1 MRGLIEFGVRKPV
14 VVSLLMWGCILG
26 GIWSGLTIRREF
38 FPETNPEAA
47 LVSLSYPGASP
58 AEVEEAMARKIED
71 AVVEIEQV
79 DRVRSNLVEGG
90 GGIAVELSDGAL
102 ATERIEDIR
111 LAIDSLQD
119 LPEEADRIRVTDL
132 KPNLPVIMLTVYG
145 DAGEAV
151 LKETARR
158 VKEDL
163 LGLEGMGSISLSG
176 TRRYEI
182 RVDVDAAQLV
192 RHGLS
197 LSAVSDLVKAWMA
210 EVPGGTLRT
219 PEANLGVRTVGV
231 AERADAIRRIPLK
244 VTGEGQS
251 LALGD
256 VATVRETFV
265 DEQVTRRFNGEPGVN
280 LIVFK
285 EGDED
290 AVSMAEMVRGY
301 VAGVTGQ
308 PLEEDWWT
316 RLKAN
321 VLGSDRR
328 TGWDAGHAALE
339 RAPLPVSIMAHND
352 LARIIEGRLD
362 LLTRNATQGF
372 LLVLVVMV
380 LFMNL
385 RSAWWVMAGIAVS
398 IGITVLLMR
407 MFGVTLNL
415 ISMFGLLIVI
425 GMLADDAI
433 VVSDNILDRWRG
445 GRKADDAAIEGT
457 SEVAWPVVAT
467 VMTTIVAFLPLGML
481 GGNIGILLATL
492 PTVAAIALGSS
503 LIECLLMLPGHIGHA
518 ILNME
523 RHGKFAIERRWEGFE
538 RWRED
543 RFIPW
548 VQDLYARAATFC
560 LDHRYVTTAAVLG
573 ILVGSLGMVA
583 GGRVAFTFLPAD
595 DTETVIVEC
604 RLPIGSPVE
613 ATGAAAARIEAAAR
627 SQPEVRA
634 ISTIL
639 GQSTNFET
647 GVAEAVSSHIAQI
660 FIELLPTE
668 ERDRDSGTV
677 IQSVRDVLGTLDGV
691 EELKFTEITGGPA
704 GADITYEVQGDDPEA
719 IRAASDRIKGIL
731 GEYAGVYGITDDD
744 YSTQKELKI
753 ELRPSAA
760 AMGFTVAEVARQ
772 VRGSLFGLEA
782 HVYSADREDIKVQVR
797 LDERSRRRFDALE
810 GLWLVAP
817 RGGMLVPLVEVA
829 SVREGTAYAVVRRV
843 DRQRTVTVTADCGAG
858 VNPEEITRA
867 AFPRIEEAVAAIP
880 GVRVQEGGRQKDLN
894 ESLSSLPVAMAAAL
908 AMIYV
913 ILAWLFSSYTQPI
926 AVMLAIP
933 FSAIGV
939 VWGHWALGYDLTFLS
954 LIGIVALAGIVVNNS
969 LIFVEFANERTRR
982 GMGLEESLV
991 DAGRRRLRPILL
1003 TTITTVVGIAPLLA
1017 EQSFQARFLI
1027 PMGIAIAGGLTSA
1040 TILTLVQLPAI
1051 LMIVDDLKRLAARA
1065 WGIAPRAEP
1074 SAASAP

>member
-14 VVSLLMWGCILG
+14 VVSLLMWACILG
-26 GIWSGLTIRREF
+26 GAWSGLTIRREF
-38 FPETNPEAA
+38 FPESNPEAA

-79 DRVRSNLVEGG
+79 ERVRSNLVEGG
-90 GGIAVELSDGAL
+90 GGISVELADGAE
-102 ATERIEDIR
+102 ASERIEDIR

-119 LPEEADRIRVTDL
+119 LPDEAERIRVTDL
-132 KPNLPVIMLTVYG
+132 KPNFPVIMLTVFG
-145 DAGEAV
+145 DVGEGT
-151 LKETARR
+151 LKDTARL
-158 VKEDL
+158 VKDDL
-163 LGLEGMGSISLSG
+163 RSLPGMGSISLSG

-182 RVDVDAAQLV
+182 RVDVDASQLV

-219 PEANLGVRTVGV
+219 PEANLGVRTVGI
-231 AERADAIRRIPLK
+231 AERAEAIRRIPIR
-244 VTGEGQS
+244 VTREGQS

-256 VATVRETFV
+256 VATVSETFV
-265 DEQVTRRFNGEPGVN
+265 DEQVTRRFNGAPSAT

-308 PLEEDWWT
+308 PLDEGWWD

-321 VLGSDRR
+321 TLGSDRR
-328 TGWDAGHAALE
+328 TGWDAGHAA
-339 RAPLPVSIMAHND
+339 RARSPLPVSIMAHND

-362 LLTRNATQGF
+362 LLTRNALQGF

-385 RSAWWVMAGIAVS
+385 RAAWWVMAGIAIS

-407 MFGVTLNL
+407 FFGVTLNL

-457 SEVAWPVVAT
+457 SQVAWPVVAT
-467 VMTTIVAFLPLGML
+467 VMTTIVAFLPLGL
-481 GGNIGILLATL
+481 LAGNIGILLSTL
-492 PTVAAIALGSS
+492 PKVAAIALGSS
-503 LIECLLMLPGHIGHA
+503 LIESLLILPQHIRGAMLG
-518 ILNME
+518 LE
-523 RHGKFAIERRWEGFE
+523 RRGKSAIERRWEVFE
-538 RWRED
+538 RWREE
-543 RFIPW
+543 RLIPAA
-548 VQDLYARAATFC
+548 QDVYARVATFC
-560 LDHRYVTTAAVLG
+560 LDHRYQTSAAVVAV
-573 ILVGSLGMVA
+573 LVASLGMVA
-583 GGRVAFTFLPAD
+583 GGRVSFTFLPAD
-595 DTETVIVEC
+595 DTETVIVDC
-604 RLPIGSPVE
+604 RLPVGSPIGT
-613 ATGAAAARIEAAAR
+613 TGAAAARIEAAAR
-627 SQPEVRA
+627 GQPEVRA

-668 ERDRDSGTV
+668 DRDRDSSTV
-677 IQSVRDVLGTLDGV
+677 IQAIRDSLGTVDGV

-704 GADITYEVQGDDPEA
+704 GADITYEVQGEDP
-719 IRAASDRIKGIL
+719 AAVRLAAGRIKEIL
-731 GEYAGVYGITDDD
+731 GEFAGVYGIADDD

-797 LDERSRRRFDALE
+797 LDERTRRRFDTVE

-817 RGGMLVPLVEVA
+817 RGGGLVPLVEVA
-829 SVREGTAYAVVRRV
+829 SVREGNAYAVVRRV

-880 GVRVQEGGRQKDLN
+880 GVRVQEAGRQKDLN
-894 ESLSSLPVAMAAAL
+894 ESLSSLPVAMVAAL

-933 FSAIGV
+933 FSVIGV
-939 VWGHWALGYDLTFLS
+939 VWGHWLLGYDLTFLS
-954 LIGIVALAGIVVNNS
+954 LIGFVALAGIVVNNS

-991 DAGRRRLRPILL
+991 DAGKRRLRPILL
-1003 TTITTVVGIAPLLA
+1003 TTVTTVVGIAPLLA

-1027 PMGIAIAGGLTSA
+1027 PMGIAIAGGLASA

-1065 WGIAPRAEP
+1065 WGLAP
-1074 SAASAP
+1074 APAP